1 MASTPARLDQLV
13 GPDQGSSLVRQRIA
27 DAGRELFL
35 AQGYEQ
41 TTVEAI
47 AERAGVAR
55 RTFFRYFP
63 SKDDVIFADHDQI
76 AQVLAAHLAA
86 LDDLPPVRA
95 VCSGARMIFRSY
107 AEHPEVS
114 VQRYRLVRSVP
125 ALRDREIASVA
136 QYTRL
141 FARYLSL
148 RLSAPPGGVGSG
160 SGSAGGGAGSVAGS
174 GSGGG
179 ERGAGPGDVDLAA
192 ATAAAAVVAAHNHV
206 LRTWLRRGGTDDP
219 YPGLDAAFAW
229 VLARFEPLGD

>member
-1 MASTPARLDQLV
+1 MVSTPARLDQLV
-13 GPDQGSSLVRQRIA
+13 GPDQGSSLVRRRIA

-41 TTVEAI
+41 TTVESI

-55 RTFFRYFP
+55 RTFFRYFR
-63 SKDDVIFADHDQI
+63 SKDDVIFADHDRI

-141 FARYLSL
+141 FARYLSS
-148 RLSAPPGGVGSG
+148 RLSVEAAARQVP
-160 SGSAGGGAGSVAGS
+160 
-174 GSGGG
+174 
-179 ERGAGPGDVDLAA
+179 AGPGVDSTSDLGLTA

-206 LRTWLRRGGTDDP
+206 LRAWLRQGGTDDP
-219 YPGLDAAFAW
+219 YPALDAAFAW

>member
-63 SKDDVIFADHDQI
+63 SKDDVIFADHDRI

-86 LDDLPPVRA
+86 LDDLSPVRA

-107 AEHPEVS
+107 AEHPDVS

-148 RLSAPPGGVGSG
+148 RLSASP
-160 SGSAGGGAGSVAGS
+160 GGAGSDEGAG
-174 GSGGG
+174 GV
-179 ERGAGPGDVDLAA
+179 GPGDVDLAA

-206 LRTWLRRGGTDDP
+206 LRTWLRRGGSDDP

>member
-1 MASTPARLDQLV
+1 MVSTPARLDQLV

-63 SKDDVIFADHDQI
+63 SKDDVIFADHDRI

-86 LDDLPPVRA
+86 LDDLPPLRA

-107 AEHPEVS
+107 AEYPEVS

-136 QYTRL
+136 QYTRA
-141 FARYLSL
+141 FARYLSA
-148 RLSAPPGGVGSG
+148 RLSSPSPAGDL
-160 SGSAGGGAGSVAGS
+160 SAAAGTLATETGPDAG
-174 GSGGG
+174 
-179 ERGAGPGDVDLAA
+179 LAA

-206 LRTWLRRGGTDDP
+206 LRTWLRDGGTDDP
-219 YPGLDAAFAW
+219 FPALDAAFAW
-229 VLARFEPLGD
+229 VLARFEPLSD

>member
-1 MASTPARLDQLV
+1 MVSTPARLDQLV

-27 DAGRELFL
+27 DAGRELYL

-55 RTFFRYFP
+55 RTFFRYFR
-63 SKDDVIFADHDQI
+63 SKDDVIFADHDRI

-141 FARYLSL
+141 FARYLSS
-148 RLSAPPGGVGSG
+148 RLSVEAAARSAAVRQVPTGQSPDSGPDVG
-160 SGSAGGGAGSVAGS
+160 
-174 GSGGG
+174 
-179 ERGAGPGDVDLAA
+179 LAA

-206 LRTWLRRGGTDDP
+206 LRTWLRQGGIDDP
-219 YPGLDAAFAW
+219 YPALDAAFAW